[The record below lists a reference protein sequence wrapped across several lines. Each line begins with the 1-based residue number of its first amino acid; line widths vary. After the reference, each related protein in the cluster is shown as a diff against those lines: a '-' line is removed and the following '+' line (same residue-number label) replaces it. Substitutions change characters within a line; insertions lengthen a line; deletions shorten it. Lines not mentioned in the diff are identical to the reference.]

1 MLDPTGDWVLRRQDM
16 RDRLTPEDML
26 AVAFNGLARRR
37 MRGSKV
43 PGKALEKMIAD
54 LHGLAFALEAFDNYK
69 PGTFFDAE
77 MLREVAARKE
87 RASVEA
93 GDRAVDPDEPMED
106 EL

>member
-1 MLDPTGDWVLRRQDM
+1 M

-93 GDRAVDPDEPMED
+93 GDEAVDTEEPMED